1 LTTPQRSLR
10 QLFGRPNKDPA
21 PRVAAS
27 SVALAACADIANAS
41 KHFSLD
47 GPSYSEGGHAEI
59 TSESMSSLN
68 DLPEALRGLIDDV
81 PRFGEHQW
89 HWWITTNGEMHDA
102 MMLAEKAMDDWT
114 ARLVSLGLVLFDPNG
129 WIYRR
134 YPSGW
139 LYWSLMGERKYVDA
153 GFRAVEG

>member
-1 LTTPQRSLR
+1 
-10 QLFGRPNKDPA
+10 
-21 PRVAAS
+21 
-27 SVALAACADIANAS
+27 
-41 KHFSLD
+41 
-47 GPSYSEGGHAEI
+47 
-59 TSESMSSLN
+59 MSSLN